1 MRRKHASPPACE
13 HFSSQAELPCH
24 LTARLRQLAIEHGDT
39 YASYLVTEPDR
50 EYFWNDD
57 HHGVVGFRRR
67 GRYLTV
73 ADGLLAAPEDRPQL
87 LADFLAFTKANRWH
101 VTFVNVPRNEINVF
115 RNLGCQVS
123 KCGEEPVVRLQRA
136 TWKGK
141 DWEWVRRQENYCKRQ
156 GVEFREVTH
165 QIDDTE
171 YRESIAPQL
180 EQISQ
185 EHVASTLHR
194 REMKF
199 FVSQFNPAELRD
211 RRLFIAEEQGRVTA
225 FIVCNPGLAGDMWAV
240 EVYRRRHDA
249 VRGVVPSLMMHA
261 MRTMQAEGVSY
272 FSLSLAPFVRC
283 TPVAG
288 DSPMFRKVVNFWW
301 RFLNPIYDVHGMFH
315 FKSRF
320 RPDYREMF
328 VAANPPLSVRSLV
341 SLSITWQLFHFN
353 PLRLLARSI
362 RQRGN
367 AERRLLVTPDRAN
380 ECLLRDLRPKAQ
392 RPAELLLAAVDTLPA
407 AQHPAAQLLAHEEVS
422 A

>member
-1 MRRKHASPPACE
+1 MQCTNATPFGCE
-13 HFSSQAELPCH
+13 HYRAQVDMPRQ
-24 LTARLRQLAIEHGDT
+24 LTARLRHLAIEHGDT

-50 EYFWNDD
+50 EYFWAADRE
-57 HHGVVGFRRR
+57 GVVGFRRR
-67 GRYLTV
+67 GRYITV
-73 ADGLLAAPEDRPQL
+73 ADGLLAAPDDRTQL
-87 LADFLAFTKANRWH
+87 LADFLAFTKARRWH

-141 DWEWVRRQENYCKRQ
+141 DWEWVRRQENYCKRH
-156 GVEFREVTH
+156 GATFREITH
-165 QIDDTE
+165 QIDDAE
-171 YRESIAPQL
+171 YRETIAPQL
-180 EQISQ
+180 DEISRA
-185 EHVASTLHR
+185 HVAQTLHR
-194 REMKF
+194 RELKF
-199 FVSQFNPAELRD
+199 FVSQFNPADLRD

-249 VRGVVPSLMMHA
+249 IRGVVPSLMMHA

-288 DSPMFRKVVNFWW
+288 DSAMFRKVVNFWW
-301 RFLNPIYDVHGMFH
+301 RFLNPIYDVHGLFH

-353 PLRLLARSI
+353 PLRLLARSV
-362 RQRGN
+362 RLRRS
-367 AERRLLVTPDRAN
+367 AERRSLVTPDRAS
-380 ECLLRDLRPKAQ
+380 ERLLRDLRPK
-392 RPAELLLAAVDTLPA
+392 PARAAAALLAAVDTLPA
-407 AQHPAAQLLAHEEVS
+407 AELLAHEEVP

>member
-1 MRRKHASPPACE
+1 MQRNSVTPYGCE
-13 HFSSQAELPCH
+13 HYRSQAEMPSL
-24 LTARLRQLAIEHGDT
+24 LTARLRQLAIDHGDT
-39 YASYLVTEPDR
+39 YASYLVTEQDR
-50 EYFWNDD
+50 EYFWSTGEC
-57 HHGVVGFRRR
+57 GVVGFRRR

-73 ADGLLAAPEDRPQL
+73 ADGLLAAPDDRPQL

-123 KCGEEPVVRLQRA
+123 KCGEEPVVRLQRTA
-136 TWKGK
+136 WKGK

-156 GVEFREVTH
+156 SVEFREVTH

-171 YRESIAPQL
+171 YREAIAPQL
-180 EQISQ
+180 EEISR

-199 FVSQFNPAELRD
+199 FVSQFNPADLRD

-249 VRGVVPSLMMHA
+249 IRGVVPSLMMHA
-261 MRTMQAEGVSY
+261 MRTMQAEGVNY

-283 TPVAG
+283 TPVVG

-328 VAANPPLSVRSLV
+328 VAANPPLSVRSLA
-341 SLSITWQLFHFN
+341 SLAITWQLFHFN
-353 PLRLLARSI
+353 PLRLLARCL

-367 AERRLLVTPDRAN
+367 AERRSLVTPDRAS
-380 ECLLRDLRPKAQ
+380 ERLLRDLRPKAP
-392 RPAELLLAAVDTLPA
+392 RPAELLLAADDTLPA
-407 AQHPAAQLLAHEEVS
+407 AELLAHEEVS

>member
-1 MRRKHASPPACE
+1 MQRNHASPPTCE
-13 HFSSQAELPCH
+13 HYRSQAEMPRPLA
-24 LTARLRQLAIEHGDT
+24 TWLRQLAIDHGDT
-39 YASYLVTEPDR
+39 YASYLITEPDR
-50 EYFWNDD
+50 EYFWAADRQ
-57 HHGVVGFRRR
+57 GVVGFRRR

-73 ADGLLAAPEDRPQL
+73 ADGLLAAPDDRSQL
-87 LADFLAFTKANRWH
+87 LADFLAFTQANRWH

-123 KCGEEPVVRLQRA
+123 KCGEEPVVRLQRT

-156 GVEFREVTH
+156 GAEFREVTH
-165 QIDDTE
+165 QIDDSE
-171 YRESIAPQL
+171 YRETIAPQL
-180 EQISQ
+180 EQISN

-199 FVSQFNPAELRD
+199 FVSQFNPADLRD

-225 FIVCNPGLAGDMWAV
+225 FIVCNPGLGGDMWAV

-249 VRGVVPSLMMHA
+249 IRGVVPSLMMHA
-261 MRTMQAEGVSY
+261 MRMMQAEGVNY
-272 FSLSLAPFVRC
+272 FSLSLVPFVRC

-301 RFLNPIYDVHGMFH
+301 RFLNPIYDVHGLFH

-341 SLSITWQLFHFN
+341 SLSITWELFHFN
-353 PLRLLARSI
+353 PLRLLVRSV

-367 AERRLLVTPDRAN
+367 SERRSLVTPHRAG
-380 ECLLRDLRPKAQ
+380 ECLLRDLRPKAP
-392 RPAELLLAAVDTLPA
+392 RAAELVLAAVDTLPA
-407 AQHPAAQLLAHEEVS
+407 VELLAHEEVS